1 MDEAL
6 YTAFLVMLDRCT
18 TIDNES
24 KWGARKELRKK
35 LLRITGVARRAKP
48 SCNRALFSW
57 I

>member
-1 MDEAL
+1 M
-6 YTAFLVMLDRCT
+6 YTAFLVTLDRCA

-35 LLRITGVARRAKP
+35 LLRITGVAGRAKP
-48 SCNRALFSW
+48 SSNRALFSW

>member
-1 MDEAL
+1 M
-6 YTAFLVMLDRCT
+6 YTAFLVTLDRCA

-35 LLRITGVARRAKP
+35 LLRITVVSGRPKP
-48 SCNRALFSW
+48 SYNRALFSW